1 MLDDALEE
9 SFNDL
14 LEDDKLETD
23 AGSVVFSADDFV
35 PQTGSLAP
43 PREKPPPLP
52 SVPPPPVPS
61 FASDFLDVS
70 LV

>member
-14 LEDDKLETD
+14 LEDDAATD
-23 AGSVVFSADDFV
+23 GGSVVFSADDFA

-43 PREKPPPLP
+43 PQEKPPPLP